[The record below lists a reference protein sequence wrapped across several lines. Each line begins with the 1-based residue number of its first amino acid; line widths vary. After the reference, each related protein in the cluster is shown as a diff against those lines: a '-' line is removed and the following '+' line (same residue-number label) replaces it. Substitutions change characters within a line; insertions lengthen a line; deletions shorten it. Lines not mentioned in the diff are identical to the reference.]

1 MARYPVVN
9 TATLVLTSPSAGP
22 LLRAI
27 ETLQGAEDEF
37 YRERRNLVNSYP
49 MKTRDITASEI
60 EALYDQHLGNE
71 PWRYRS
77 RFDASGST
85 LKTGSYG
92 NTGGGFFSQESHTEL
107 WITAWGDTPTS
118 ATYPTTRG
126 AGIFDGGGEHF
137 LFDEERGAAWV
148 DLIVKHGYNDGFTRR
163 GSSTS
168 RSITSGAGDGAST
181 TVYQVYEG
189 FGVEPVAY
197 NGRGGLSGFEA
208 HMLKLVGD
216 AYEDTVRGAINSYN
230 GNLNSYQGANG
241 TPTQAAFSGNSV
253 AQPWSGFT
261 GTAGGYNRPN
271 ELVADLVRET
281 RGTN

>member
-9 TATLVLTSPSAGP
+9 TATIVLTNASAGP

-27 ETLQGAEDEF
+27 ETLQGAEEEF
-37 YRERRNLVNSYP
+37 YRERRNLVNSYA
-49 MKTRDITASEI
+49 MKTRDITTTEI

-77 RFDASGST
+77 RFQSSGST

-92 NTGGGFFSQESHTEL
+92 NTGGGFFGTESHTEQ
-107 WITAWGDTPTS
+107 WVTDWGNTPTDG
-118 ATYPTTRG
+118 TYPLTRNN
-126 AGIFDGGGEHF
+126 AF

-148 DLIVKHGYNDGFTRR
+148 DLIVKHGYNDGFRRR
-163 GSSTS
+163 GSSTTQS
-168 RSITSGAGDGAST
+168 VTSGAGDGAST
-181 TVYQVYEG
+181 TYYQVYQG

-230 GNLNSYQGANG
+230 GSLNSYRGTNG
-241 TPTQAAFSGNSV
+241 TPTEATFSGTSV